1 MTDTRT
7 RPMAKALSVGPAR
20 ALALGLALGLALAGC
35 KDEAEETGAVQSGG
49 QAAGEVL
56 GGTISDDML
65 PLEQLTSTSP
75 LAPRETVT
83 QTISEGEDGS
93 LSVETTIER
102 TQGTQSAA
110 HLRPLSRPLWS
121 PPRSHRTLRRKRGG
135 EPPRA
140 TRLRPEPKIQAQ
152 SSGPKLGP
160 KIQAQ
165 NSGPNRSDHA
175 AEAACS
181 SASVG

>member
-7 RPMAKALSVGPAR
+7 RPMAKALSV
-20 ALALGLALGLALAGC
+20 GLALGLALAGC

-102 TQGTQSAA
+102 TQGTQSA
-110 HLRPLSRPLWS
+110 PLPTAPALVPPLAGS
-121 PPRSHRTLRRKRGG
+121 DNASTGADSAAGGPPAAPTVAPALVPAPQ
-135 EPPRA
+135 PPD
-140 TRLRPEPKIQAQ
+140 PPAQ
-152 SSGPKLGP
+152 TG
-160 KIQAQ
+160 
-165 NSGPNRSDHA
+165 R
-175 AEAACS
+175 
-181 SASVG
+181 

>member
-75 LAPRETVT
+75 LAPREAVT

-102 TQGTQSAA
+102 TQGTQSA
-110 HLRPLSRPLWS
+110 PLPTAPALAPPLTGS
-121 PPRSHRTLRRKRGG
+121 DNASTGADSAAGGPPAPTVAPALVPAPQ
-135 EPPRA
+135 PPDPPA
-140 TRLRPEPKIQAQ
+140 
-152 SSGPKLGP
+152 
-160 KIQAQ
+160 
-165 NSGPNRSDHA
+165 
-175 AEAACS
+175 
-181 SASVG
+181 

>member
-1 MTDTRT
+1 MTDTRA
-7 RPMAKALSVGPAR
+7 RPMAEALSLGPAR

-83 QTISEGEDGS
+83 QTVSEGEDGS

-102 TQGTQSAA
+102 TQGTQSAPPQTA
-110 HLRPLSRPLWS
+110 PALAPPL
-121 PPRSHRTLRRKRGG
+121 TG
-135 EPPRA
+135 
-140 TRLRPEPKIQAQ
+140 
-152 SSGPKLGP
+152 
-160 KIQAQ
+160 
-165 NSGPNRSDHA
+165 SDNA
-175 AEAACS
+175 
-181 SASVG
+181 SASADSVAGGPPAAPTVAPAVVPAPQPPDPPA

>member
-7 RPMAKALSVGPAR
+7 RPMAKALTL
-20 ALALGLALGLALAGC
+20 ALALGLALTGC
-35 KDEAEETGAVQSGG
+35 KDEAEETGTVQSGG

-93 LSVETTIER
+93 PSVKTTIER
-102 TQGTQSAA
+102 TQGTQSA
-110 HLRPLSRPLWS
+110 PLPTAPALAPPLTGSDNAS
-121 PPRSHRTLRRKRGG
+121 PSADRAAGAAPAPTGG
-135 EPPRA
+135 PPA
-140 TRLRPEPKIQAQ
+140 APTVAPALVPAQ
-152 SSGPKLGP
+152 QP
-160 KIQAQ
+160 
-165 NSGPNRSDHA
+165 SDPPA
-175 AEAACS
+175 PT
-181 SASVG
+181 GR

>member
-7 RPMAKALSVGPAR
+7 RPMANALSVGPAR

-83 QTISEGEDGS
+83 QIISEGEDGS

-102 TQGTQSAA
+102 TQGTQSA
-110 HLRPLSRPLWS
+110 PLPTAPALA
-121 PPRSHRTLRRKRGG
+121 PPFTASDNASAG
-135 EPPRA
+135 A
-140 TRLRPEPKIQAQ
+140 DSAA
-152 SSGPKLGP
+152 SGPPAPTVAPALVP
-160 KIQAQ
+160 APQPPDPPAQ
-165 NSGPNRSDHA
+165 TGR
-175 AEAACS
+175 
-181 SASVG
+181 

>member
-1 MTDTRT
+1 MTDTRA
-7 RPMAKALSVGPAR
+7 RPMAEALSLGPAR

-102 TQGTQSAA
+102 TQGTQSAPPQTA
-110 HLRPLSRPLWS
+110 PAFAPPLTGSDNASTGADSAAGGPSAPTVAPALVPAPQ
-121 PPRSHRTLRRKRGG
+121 PPD
-135 EPPRA
+135 PPA
-140 TRLRPEPKIQAQ
+140 
-152 SSGPKLGP
+152 
-160 KIQAQ
+160 
-165 NSGPNRSDHA
+165 
-175 AEAACS
+175 
-181 SASVG
+181 